1 MNTKNQFEHI
11 LDDALDLLQTGKSV
25 SEILLLFPEYQEELR
40 GLLEIGVQ
48 MKATQEEKN
57 ILKKVLQSLPEQK
70 DVTLPQN
77 VGYIYQIKRLLSSFH
92 PKYISMNKLFSVALS
107 FIFVLALGLGT
118 IFYTKSS
125 EPKTDDWQYSGQ
137 TSDAEGNFL
146 SRTMKKA
153 SIGSGSVMTGSAQ
166 PASVAA
172 PMADTFGLSNMESE
186 SFRSNQN
193 LGFAVGGAK
202 DINNFRENIKNGYL
216 PLPTDITYEGL
227 FYDYFFDT
235 NKKETCAKLFCPS
248 YSTAVSKDPI
258 SGKEEY
264 YMAVGLNSNLKES
277 DFQRKK
283 LNLVVV
289 LDISGSMESPFDTY
303 HYDSSTNREVSNKS
317 KMEIAKNVVADLT
330 EHLKA
335 EDRFGMVLFD
345 DVAYLAKPLSLV
357 GETNMD
363 TIRGHIKE
371 IASQGGTNMT
381 AGMQMGTELFDELK
395 PAVTNRDSNEYE
407 NRIIFLTDAM
417 PNTGDIS
424 RQGMMGQTEKNAAD
438 KIYSTFIGVG
448 VDFNTDLIES
458 ITKIRGANYY
468 SVHSEEEFSTR
479 VDEQFDYMVTPL
491 VFNLNLAVEST
502 GFQIE
507 KVYGSPEADESTGEI
522 MRVNTLFPSKSSGGE
537 TKGGIVLLKLKKIS
551 DSGDLKIKVSYED
564 RSGKADSSEANVK
577 FEKNAEYF
585 DSTGIR
591 KGILLSRYANL
602 LQNWTL
608 DERNVN
614 VVEEKQYLW
623 QEDTYSPR
631 VNEEMGIVVPLPIS
645 QSEWERTS
653 QTLKVSSHYKEMFT
667 KFAEYLEKEKN
678 ALGDKSLQQEIEIL
692 TKLQN

>member
-1 MNTKNQFEHI
+1 MNKETQFDQI
-11 LDDALDLLQTGKSV
+11 LDQALSLLGQGKSV
-25 SEILLLFPEYQEELR
+25 DEIILLFPDYKEELKD
-40 GLLEIGVQ
+40 LLDTSSTLTQI
-48 MKATQEEKN
+48 QEEKI
-57 ILKKVLQSLPEQK
+57 ILNKLLQGLPEQK
-70 DVTLPQN
+70 NVTLPTKQS
-77 VGYIYQIKRLLSSFH
+77 YIYQVKRLLSSFH
-92 PKYISMNKLFSVALS
+92 PKYISMNKLFSVSLS
-107 FIFVLALGLGT
+107 FVFLIAIIAGGFL
-118 IFYTKSS
+118 YQKSS
-125 EPKTDDWQYSGQ
+125 PNGIKDDWKFSQNRVNEESKSTG
-137 TSDAEGNFL
+137 L
-146 SRTMKKA
+146 
-153 SIGSGSVMTGSAQ
+153 MTGSSGGLGRIAQ

-172 PMADTFGLSNMESE
+172 PMQDTFGLSNMESE

-193 LGFAVGGAK
+193 IGFAVGGAK

-227 FYDYFFDT
+227 FYDYYFDT
-235 NKKETCAKLFCPS
+235 NKKETCDKLFCPS

-303 HYDSSTNREVSNKS
+303 HYDGNKTRESSNKS

-330 EHLKA
+330 QHLGKD
-335 EDRFGMVLFD
+335 DRFGMVVFD

-363 TIRGHIKE
+363 TIREHITE
-371 IASQGGTNMT
+371 IESQGGTNMS
-381 AGMQMGTELFDELK
+381 AGMEMGTELFDEYRN
-395 PAVTNRDSNEYE
+395 TNSEEYE

-438 KIYSTFIGVG
+438 KIYSTFIGIG

-468 SVHSEEEFSTR
+468 SVHSEEEFATR
-479 VDEQFDYMVTPL
+479 VDEQFEYMVTPL

-522 MRVNTLFPSKSSGGE
+522 MKVNTLFPSKNSGGE

-551 DSGDLKIKVSYED
+551 DSGDIKVKVSYED
-564 RSGKADSSEANVK
+564 RSGKVDSSEATVK
-577 FEKNAEYF
+577 FEKNTEYF
-585 DSTGIR
+585 ENSGIR

-602 LQNWTL
+602 LKNWTL

-614 VVEEKQYLW
+614 VIEEKQYLW
-623 QEDTYSPR
+623 QEDTHSPR

-645 QSEWERTS
+645 QSQWERTS
-653 QTLKVSSHYKEMFT
+653 QTLKVSSHYREMFT

-678 ALGDKSLQQEIEIL
+678 VLGDKTLQQEIEIL
-692 TKLQN
+692 TKLQR